1 MDSSWPALEEVR
13 RGVGWAA
20 LYWGSAQLQEP
31 GSGRVGCWRWPPGRP
46 GAHTPRGPGLGSS
59 YLHLPVPSA
68 SSVSPGA
75 GSREPTASAAGQSL
89 VHLLPAQGPVEIS
102 PCALQ

>member
-20 LYWGSAQLQEP
+20 LYWGSARLQEP
-31 GSGRVGCWRWPPGRP
+31 GWVLAVVSWEGGQ
-46 GAHTPRGPGLGSS
+46 GLGSS
-59 YLHLPVPSA
+59 YLHLPIPSA

-75 GSREPTASAAGQSL
+75 GSREPTASVAGQSTG
-89 VHLLPAQGPVEIS
+89 AGGN
-102 PCALQ
+102 